1 MIACATYQGASPFL
15 ADIKPKAK
23 QETSSISNQI
33 IKIINYEHLILNVT
47 SSGVHQ
53 SSNGFTV
60 TDFGRVNSC
69 AIVGSCTYVSATFK
83 ASSTKHAK
91 YIYKASVVGGFDN
104 FVAFKI
110 YGKAVTTFGETI
122 WNDYQPKGY
131 ITFLNQSPSNSSL
144 FMDVYVKDDG
154 PPDNMSC
161 YIDVTLYY
169 K

>member
-1 MIACATYQGASPFL
+1 MY
-15 ADIKPKAK
+15 
-23 QETSSISNQI
+23 
-33 IKIINYEHLILNVT
+33 VT

-60 TDFGRVNSC
+60 MDFGRVNSC
-69 AIVGSCTYVSATFK
+69 ALSGSCTYVSATFK

-91 YIYKASVVGGFDN
+91 YIYKASVVGRFDN

-110 YGKAVTTFGETI
+110 NGEAVTTFGENMS
-122 WNDYQPKGY
+122 WNDYEPKGLM
-131 ITFLNQSPSNSSL
+131 TFLNQSPSNSSL

-154 PPDNMSC
+154 SPDNMTC

>member
-1 MIACATYQGASPFL
+1 M
-15 ADIKPKAK
+15 
-23 QETSSISNQI
+23 
-33 IKIINYEHLILNVT
+33 NVT

-53 SSNGFTV
+53 CSNGFTV

-69 AIVGSCTYVSATFK
+69 ALVGSCTYVSATFK

-110 YGKAVTTFGETI
+110 NGKAVTTFGENI
-122 WNDYQPKGY
+122 LWNNYYPKGHM
-131 ITFLNQSPSNSSL
+131 TFLNQSPSDSSL

-161 YIDVTLYY
+161 YINVTLYY